1 MQIKKVETLLGTD
14 SRVLIMNKAR
24 KKVKQKNKDVLAEV
38 TNNSL
43 AVVTNN
49 SHVVSN
55 TKTKRKR
62 VALEDSSDSEAE
74 AEFDN
79 SYSQSMTNS
88 AKVASSNEYSDEEI
102 IMPDMP
108 LVLEAIIPLKRLL
121 GFQQGGIL
129 VLDIPNHT
137 WAVLEESI
145 SSKAYMDYIKR

>member
-1 MQIKKVETLLGTD
+1 MGKGNVKKMVHDGSKTYKKMQIKKVETLLGTD
-14 SRVLIMNKAR
+14 SRVLFMNKPR

-49 SHVVSN
+49 NHVVSN

-79 SYSQSMTNS
+79 SYSQSMDDS

-108 LVLEAIIPLKRLL
+108 LVLEAIIPIKRLI
-121 GFQQGGIL
+121 GFQ
-129 VLDIPNHT
+129 
-137 WAVLEESI
+137 
-145 SSKAYMDYIKR
+145 